1 MQSVSNN
8 TVLGDAHR
16 DLREFVRILNLT
28 YYGLTL
34 TTVCRFPPSSLSK
47 KPASQDLEVL

>member
-8 TVLGDAHR
+8 TVLGDACR

-28 YYGLTL
+28 YYWLML
-34 TTVCRFPPSSLSK
+34 ATVCPFPPSSLSK
-47 KPASQDLEVL
+47 KPTSQDLEVL